1 LEEAREFD
9 GDLNLVV
16 CAPETV
22 FLDESTLLSLDR
34 RDVQVLR
41 CENAEDGAKIVG
53 QVLTLSD
60 LVYEE
65 SLLLSIESAR
75 VLLNRALDRAKAAT
89 DPNRRGVLLEILV
102 AVMFSQARGLRVR
115 DVGVSRRAQQ
125 LDVTVLNRNVGNPLL
140 QNSPLIIAEAK
151 NWRKP
156 VGSEQYG
163 WLHRK
168 LLTSRGRAKLGFLVT
183 SGHFTDGVYTEA
195 IRDSRD
201 DHMIVLLDGETLP
214 AIWNDYDDI
223 TEGLEA
229 AVYQA
234 LMDHS

>member
-1 LEEAREFD
+1 MEEARAFD
-9 GDLNLVV
+9 RDLNLVV

-22 FLDESTLLSLDR
+22 LLDEDTLLSLDSS
-34 RDVQVLR
+34 DVQILR
-41 CENAEDGAKIVG
+41 CENTENGATVVGKIS
-53 QVLTLSD
+53 TLCD
-60 LVYEE
+60 LVYEQ
-65 SLLLSIESAR
+65 SLLLGIDSAR
-75 VLLNRALDRAKAAT
+75 ILLNRALDRAKAAT
-89 DPNRRGVLLEILV
+89 DPNRRGVLLEVVV
-102 AVMFSQARGLRVR
+102 ATMFSQARGLRVR

-183 SGHFTDGVYTEA
+183 SGRFTDGVYTEA
-195 IRDSRD
+195 VRDSRE

-214 AIWNDYDDI
+214 AVWNNYDDV
-223 TEGLEA
+223 TEGLEG